1 MSWLEAPPRV
11 SPQTAQAKPS
21 GRTESASDWTFA
33 GLGEMSIEA
42 DHEPPLGLRATRTWL
57 GEARA
62 SIHAAMRL
70 LDPSTPMRARVCAP
84 VPGSS
89 ETLTLPVQLSVEA
102 GPGSE
107 LK

>member
-1 MSWLEAPPRV
+1 MSWLDAPARV
-11 SPQTAQAKPS
+11 SPQTAHAKPS
-21 GRTESASDWTFA
+21 WRTESASDCTFA
-33 GLGEMSIEA
+33 GLGEMSTEA

-57 GEARA
+57 GEVRA

-70 LDPSTPMRARVCAP
+70 LDPSTPMWALVCAA

-89 ETLTLPVQLSVEA
+89 EILTLPVQLSVDP